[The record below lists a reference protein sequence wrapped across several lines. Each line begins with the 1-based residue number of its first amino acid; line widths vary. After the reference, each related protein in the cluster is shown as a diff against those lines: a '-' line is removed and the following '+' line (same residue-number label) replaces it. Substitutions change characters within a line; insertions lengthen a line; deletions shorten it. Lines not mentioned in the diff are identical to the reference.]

1 MIEKNISAPVSSTGS
16 SAERS
21 LRLLARLAKEGR
33 ALSLADLAADL
44 ALPKGTAHRLC
55 AQLLETGFIARDIN
69 ERDFVVGPALRK
81 LSFDTLNHG
90 AVRSLRHQV
99 LSELVQQVGETCNFT
114 TLDGASVLY
123 LDRVEAPWPWR
134 LTLMVGEHVP
144 LHCTASGKLFLALMP
159 AKQRDLLVSELTL
172 TPMTDAT
179 LTSKDALLQECANI
193 AHAGYSLDRQEFID
207 GLLALAVPVC
217 DDSGSMRAAL
227 AVHAPVSRLSAEQ
240 AMQRLPALQ
249 AAAQRLR
256 RLL

>member
-1 MIEKNISAPVSSTGS
+1 
-16 SAERS
+16 
-21 LRLLARLAKEGR
+21 
-33 ALSLADLAADL
+33 
-44 ALPKGTAHRLC
+44 
-55 AQLLETGFIARDIN
+55 
-69 ERDFVVGPALRK
+69 
-81 LSFDTLNHG
+81 
-90 AVRSLRHQV
+90 
-99 LSELVQQVGETCNFT
+99 
-114 TLDGASVLY
+114 
-123 LDRVEAPWPWR
+123 
-134 LTLMVGEHVP
+134 MVGEHVP

-193 AHAGYSLDRQEFID
+193 ARAGYSLDRQEFID